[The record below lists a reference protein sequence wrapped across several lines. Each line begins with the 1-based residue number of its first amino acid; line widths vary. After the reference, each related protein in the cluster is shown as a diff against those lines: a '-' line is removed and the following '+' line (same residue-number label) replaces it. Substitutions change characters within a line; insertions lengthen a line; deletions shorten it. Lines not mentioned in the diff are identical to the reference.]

1 MKKGV
6 KKKEVKQVLPHSC
19 FPRKNTRGQVTIFI
33 IVAIVIVVAGLLVYF
48 VYPKIKAGA
57 GFDSKNPSAF
67 IQTCLEDEI
76 KNNAKIISSQGG
88 SLNPKLNYSYDNS
101 KIEYLCYTNQDYLP
115 CVMQQP
121 MLKQHIE
128 EEIKNSV
135 ENQTKTCFN
144 ELKANY
150 VKQGENPNLVE
161 GNLNVELLPGKIIFT
176 SGNVLTLSKTGSE
189 RYENFKIVLNNN
201 LYELVGIANSILEW
215 EVVYGDADTSSYMN
229 YYPNLKVE
237 KKKQEDGT
245 KVYILTERDTKN
257 KFQFATRSMAW
268 PSGYG
273 EVLNA

>member
-1 MKKGV
+1 MKKKGD
-6 KKKEVKQVLPHSC
+6 KK
-19 FPRKNTRGQVTIFI
+19 GQVTIFI
-33 IVAIVIVVAGLLVYF
+33 IVAIVIVVAGLLIYF

-76 KNNAKIISSQGG
+76 KNNVKIISSQGG
-88 SLNPKLNYSYDNS
+88 SLNPEFFYLYDNS

-128 EEIKNSV
+128 SEIKNSV
-135 ENQTKTCFN
+135 GNQAKVCFN

-161 GNLNVELLPGKIIFT
+161 GATDVELLPGKIVITFN
-176 SGNVLTLSKTGSE
+176 NVLTLTKAGSE
-189 RYENFKIVLNNN
+189 RYENFKVVLNNN

-229 YYPNLKVE
+229 YYPDLKVE

-245 KVYILTERDTKN
+245 KVYMLTERDTEN
-257 KFQFATRSMAW
+257 KFQFASRSMAW

-273 EVLNA
+273 SVA

>member
-1 MKKGV
+1 MVKRGEKRMKS
-6 KKKEVKQVLPHSC
+6 EISFCDIL
-19 FPRKNTRGQVTIFI
+19 RAKNRRAQVTIFI
-33 IVAIVIVVAGLLVYF
+33 IVAIVIVVAGLLIYF

-67 IQTCLEDEI
+67 IQTCIEDEI
-76 KNNAKIISSQGG
+76 KNNVKIISSQGG
-88 SLNPKLNYSYDNS
+88 SSNPEFFYLYDNS

-128 EEIKNSV
+128 DEIKNSV
-135 ENQTKTCFN
+135 GNQAKVCFN

-150 VKQGENPNLVE
+150 EKQGENPNLVE
-161 GNLNVELLPGKIIFT
+161 GATSVELLPGKIAVTFN
-176 SGNVLTLSKTGSE
+176 NVLTLTKAGSE
-189 RYENFKIVLNNN
+189 RYENFKVVLNNN

-229 YYPNLKVE
+229 YYPDLKVE

-245 KVYILTERDTKN
+245 KVYILTERNTEN
-257 KFQFATRSMAW
+257 KFQFASRSMAW

-273 EVLNA
+273 SVA